1 MGNVAVMGGV
11 GAFAGAGGV
20 DMTTAALTGLFGGL
34 CWGVGELMGML
45 LDCLME
51 ED

>member
-1 MGNVAVMGGV
+1 MGGV
-11 GAFAGAGGV
+11 GAFVGAGG
-20 DMTTAALTGLFGGL
+20 MTTAALCGLFGGA

-51 ED
+51 EDWFL